1 MKQYTIFVISISKE
15 RQKKYTDARYNI
27 FQGIEGKD
35 LDIEWINETYHFY
48 HNAKE
53 TTRKNIA
60 GCSQSH
66 IKCMEHIRDNKIN
79 NAIIIEDDALIDF
92 NRLEELDE
100 VEGFCFI
107 GGRFI
112 HHKDITKK
120 MEKEKIREI
129 LLPGINII
137 DTSMFNIMNAHGY
150 YISNYEIIDQLIKK
164 QLTKRRAIDVEF
176 KHKQRK
182 KIITQFIYPAISIL
196 YLPDANTGFTYT
208 QANYKLDDNLYRY

>member
-1 MKQYTIFVISISKE
+1 MKDYKIFVISIDQE

-27 FQGIEGKD
+27 FEGVNGKD
-35 LDIEWINETYHFY
+35 LDIDFINENYNFY
-48 HNAKE
+48 WNAFE
-53 TTRKNIA
+53 STRKNIA

-92 NRLEELDE
+92 NRLEELDN

-112 HHKDITKK
+112 DHKNVNKK
-120 MEKEKIREI
+120 IETDKLREI
-129 LLPGINII
+129 LVPGLNII

-150 YISNYEIIDQLIKK
+150 YISNFEIIDELIKK
-164 QLTKRRAIDVEF
+164 ELTKRRAIDVEF

-208 QANYKLDDNLYRY
+208 QSNYKLDDNLYRY

>member
-1 MKQYTIFVISISKE
+1 MKQYTIFVISIDRE

-35 LDIEWINETYHFY
+35 LDIDWINENYHFY
-48 HNAKE
+48 HNAFE
-53 TTRKNIA
+53 STRQNIA

-66 IKCMEHIRDNKIN
+66 LNCMKHIRDNKIN

-150 YISNYEIIDQLIKK
+150 YISNYEIIDDLIKK
-164 QLTKRRAIDVEF
+164 QYTKRRAIDVEF

-182 KIITQFIYPAISIL
+182 KIITQIIYPAISIL

-208 QANYKLDDNLYRY
+208 QSNYKLDDNLYRY